1 MRLKN
6 DVFEQQTAF
15 SDEKKRVL
23 RDSWS
28 AESLTEKSNF
38 DPKSQSLTK
47 KSNVDQNDQKCDRVI
62 LRSQ

>member
-1 MRLKN
+1 MVFLKSRQPFRAKGTKFYVIH
-6 DVFEQQTAF
+6 DRP
-15 SDEKKRVL
+15 RV
-23 RDSWS
+23 WPK
-28 AESLTEKSNF
+28 KSNF